1 MLISNR
7 HKDTRA
13 FWRRVARNDQG
24 LAALEFAL
32 IAPLMILLFVGLAQL
47 SSAIIASRH
56 TSHAVSSL
64 GDLVS
69 QCSNVSDTDVANIF
83 SAASDIMAPLPATT
97 AAVPPATSPTQ
108 LLSQRVTSVEVTDA
122 KGTTQA
128 QWSQATSGQTAYATG
143 AAVTLPAN
151 LVTNQGDSVIM
162 AETKYTY
169 TFGNTYLSKYLS
181 NIFVFDNLSYF
192 KPRKSA
198 LVSYTG
204 SGPGGSG
211 TQTSCYSS

>member
-1 MLISNR
+1 MLIFNGLR
-7 HKDTRA
+7 QDVKAFCRRA
-13 FWRRVARNDQG
+13 ARDRKG
-24 LAALEFAL
+24 VAALEFAL

-56 TSHAVSSL
+56 TSHATSSL

-69 QCSNVSDTDVANIF
+69 QCSNLSDSDLTNIF
-83 SAASDIMAPLPATT
+83 SAATDIMAPMN
-97 AAVPPATSPTQ
+97 VNI
-108 LLSQRVTSVEVTDA
+108 LSSKVTSVEVVDA
-122 KGTTQA
+122 NQTTQA
-128 QWSQATSGQTAYATG
+128 QWSKVQNGSDPGASTLTAYAKN

-151 LVTNQGDSVIM
+151 LVSNQGDSVIM

-169 TFGNTYLSKYLS
+169 TFGNTYLNQYLS
-181 NIFVFDNLSYF
+181 NIFVFDDLSYF

-198 LVSYTG
+198 LVNYTG

-211 TQTSCYSS
+211 AQTSCYAS

>member
-1 MLISNR
+1 MLIFNGHR
-7 HKDTRA
+7 HDVRA
-13 FWRRVARNDQG
+13 FWRRAARDRKG
-24 LAALEFAL
+24 VAALEFAL

-56 TSHAVSSL
+56 TSHATSSL

-69 QCSNVSDTDVANIF
+69 QCSNLSDSDLTNIF
-83 SAASDIMAPLPATT
+83 SAASDIMAPMN
-97 AAVPPATSPTQ
+97 VNI
-108 LLSQRVTSVEVTDA
+108 LSSKVTSVAVIDA
-122 KGTTQA
+122 NQTTQA
-128 QWSQATSGQTAYATG
+128 QWSKVQNGSDPGASTLTAYSQN

-151 LVTNQGDSVIM
+151 LVSAKGDSVIM

-169 TFGNTYLSKYLS
+169 TFGSLALSKYLS
-181 NIFVFDNLSYF
+181 NIFVFDDLSYF

-198 LVSYTG
+198 LVNYTG

-211 TQTSCYSS
+211 AQTSCYAS